1 MPDKLFIE
9 IPLQRQSMNI
19 SGNVPL
25 LETTAMFQ

>member
-9 IPLQRQSMNI
+9 IPLQRQLMNI
-19 SGNVPL
+19 SSNVPS